1 MLGSHC
7 DQRQQPGQDSD
18 SRKWE
23 NQDPSGERAGI
34 LSATRTHSKLAGM
47 FAPALACSLGK
58 AEEYSGP
65 FLVDTRQ
72 TLSGDPLSQVRSASK
87 LCSKLREVRK
97 RLQQRSQ
104 WKAWRDPE
112 PDELELG
119 ERGVGG

>member
-7 DQRQQPGQDSD
+7 DQRRQPRQESD

-23 NQDPSGERAGI
+23 NQDPSGERAGT
-34 LSATRTHSKLAGM
+34 LSATRTHNKLAGM

-58 AEEYSGP
+58 VEECSGP

-72 TLSGDPLSQVRSASK
+72 TLSGDPLSQVRSK

-97 RLQQRSQ
+97 RLRQRLQ